1 MKRNM
6 WLMLM
11 FCVAIFTGCKV
22 SGGEY
27 FDSNVGSVNSVQSQY
42 VYFVPNDVVSGEN
55 IYVYTWDFDGNSNSS
70 WPGVPM
76 TYDGNGI
83 YSAKVNHSNL
93 IFTTSDGSWQTVDL
107 YLQSGYFIAQSINT
121 EGKVEC
127 VFSQSYP
134 TTGGSESTDNELRA
148 PSYVYASYEETYSG
162 SRVACSWEYVPAAVS
177 YNIYYGKLTDPNYA
191 KLMYNTAETSFELDV
206 ETTLSDFYF
215 FVSSVGKYG
224 EESAKTRSNLCIGS
238 DDNDDSTGGGG
249 GVVKPP
255 YENPTLLIKPDFA
268 TDLRRDYR
276 VDVQIINS
284 GNGISFAVD
293 VDTRDPDA
301 EYFELHRST
310 SKYGVY
316 QMVSRIPGTAAA
328 TARLEDSSIGSY
340 NQNYDYYYKIVAV
353 NGNETLDSSRVC
365 KVEVGDKV
373 TLSFV
378 RGSDL
383 RYNAHATSYVSAFPS
398 DGGNGITYTIN
409 FVGNRSNKAS
419 PVSDVITSGM
429 WNIYH
434 GKTDQGRIVAMN
446 KKLYPI
452 FTYSI
457 NLHSNTI
464 VCNMNMKK
472 FTLEDL

>member
-177 YNIYYGKLTDPNYA
+177 YNIYYGKSTDPNYA
-191 KLMYNTAETSFELDV
+191 ELMYNTAETNFELDV

-238 DDNDDSTGGGG
+238 DDNDDSTGEGG
-249 GVVKPP
+249 GVVNPP
-255 YENPTLLIKPDFA
+255 YENPSLLIKPDFA
-268 TDLRRDYR
+268 IAIIDRAYQ
-276 VDVQIINS
+276 VDVQVINS
-284 GNGISFAVD
+284 GNGISFAID
-293 VDTRDPDA
+293 ADTRDPDA

-316 QMVSRIPGTAAA
+316 QMVSRIPGTAAS

-353 NGNETLDSSRVC
+353 NGNETLDSPSVC
-365 KVEVGDKV
+365 KVEVGDEV
-373 TLSFV
+373 TLNFKY
-378 RGSDL
+378 GKEL
-383 RYNAHATSYVSAFPS
+383 RFNSRVTRCVFAS
-398 DGGNGITYTIN
+398 DGVNGITYTIN
-409 FVGNRSNKAS
+409 FVGLKSNNAS
-419 PVSDVITSGM
+419 TETGVIAPGT
-429 WNIYH
+429 WDIYN
-434 GKTDQGRIVAMN
+434 GKTDQGNIIALNRR
-446 KKLYPI
+446 LYPI
-452 FTYSI
+452 FKYSI
-457 NLHSNTI
+457 NLTNYTM

-472 FTLEDL
+472 FSLEDL

>member
-55 IYVYTWDFDGNSNSS
+55 VYVYTWDFDGNQNSS

-76 TYDGNGI
+76 TYEGNGI

-121 EGKVEC
+121 NGKVEC

-134 TTGGSESTDNELRA
+134 TTGGSESTGNELRA

-162 SRVACSWEYVPAAVS
+162 SRVSCSWEYVPAAVS
-177 YNIYYGKLTDPNYA
+177 YNIYYGKSTDPNYA
-191 KLMYNTAETSFELDV
+191 ELMYNTAETSFELDV

-365 KVEVGDKV
+365 KVEVDDEV
-373 TLSFV
+373 VLSFSSESWG
-378 RGSDL
+378 R
-383 RYNAHATSYVSAFPS
+383 RYVSAYPS
-398 DGGNGITYTIN
+398 YGGDGFVYTLVFERPERPNSTQNRKYYTSGTITPGLWDFYLGNG
-409 FVGNRSNKAS
+409 
-419 PVSDVITSGM
+419 D
-429 WNIYH
+429 
-434 GKTDQGRIVAMN
+434 DGRIIALN
-446 KKLYPI
+446 RQFYPI
-452 FTYSI
+452 FTYSVDISNYTIKCSSVNI
-457 NLHSNTI
+457 N
-464 VCNMNMKK
+464 K
-472 FTLEDL
+472 FSLEDL